1 MNKFKAAQVW
11 SSAYSPSRSLR
22 HLHEGEG
29 CPGSRADAPER
40 TCSEPLAVGVPG
52 GRRPGPTA
60 LCPPETKSLLTPW

>member
-52 GRRPGPTA
+52 ADAQVRQRCVLPRRSP
-60 LCPPETKSLLTPW
+60 C